1 MKKGNKGVTFSTSML
16 KRTKALIAKAK
27 KEGKIKHYTEAFKDC
42 PVENEV
48 HKGAKNYYCN

>member
-1 MKKGNKGVTFSTSML
+1 MKGENKKVTFSASML

-27 KEGKIKHYTEAFKDC
+27 KEGKIKKYTEAFKDC